1 MKTKNKTVELGGFK
15 VGEIVRGIRAG
26 VFVIIGFEPHDQD
39 NMGARLKE
47 VNPAN
52 HAERA
57 RGSLV
62 LPFSAMVKL

>member
-1 MKTKNKTVELGGFK
+1 MKKNKQTELGGFK

-26 VFVIIGFEPHDQD
+26 VFEVLGFEPHDQQE
-39 NMGARLKE
+39 MGARLVA